1 MDIPFRQRLAFR
13 QARLSV
19 LAALVLGSLLCLL
32 QIALDYAS
40 EDALINQEAATL
52 LAIARQPASQQ
63 LGEPLRARQLLE
75 GLLQAPPIVRAS
87 LLDGSGAI
95 LASAS
100 RPAGEDGWQQRLSHR
115 LFGSQRSAEIA
126 LPENGRP
133 AGLLRLQI
141 DTAAYGSHFLQR
153 AGITLARC
161 LLATLLLSL
170 ALFALYYR
178 QLTRPLTALIQALG
192 QRDPQRSSQTPLP
205 CPPEHRHD
213 EIGLLIDTCNRQ
225 LACLDA
231 EIAQRRAAEAQLTR
245 SLGELEARVQER
257 TRALEGS
264 NRELQ
269 QTQRQAT
276 DLAQARTQFLA
287 SIGHEIRTP
296 LNGLLGM
303 LALALDG
310 SLSNEQRQQLL
321 IAHDSGKVLV
331 DLLNDILDLS
341 KFEAG
346 QLELESIPF
355 DLGALAEETASLLS
369 QNTAPEVELTCLID
383 PQLPALLLGDPTRV
397 RQVISNLLSNALKFT
412 RRGRVDLRIAL
423 DSGGVRIQVNDT
435 GIGIPEDAQQRIFQ
449 PFTQAGAGITRQF
462 GGTGL
467 GLALTR
473 RLCEAMQGELL
484 LSSRE
489 GIGSQFSAILP
500 LRGHTPA
507 PRWPQLPGR
516 VVALCV
522 ADSGLAELLGSWLP
536 NWGVHYRRVNSLD
549 EVSAESIDLL
559 ICAAPDSLLPLRQRL
574 SAPLLLVSPYGTFI
588 ASEQIATLAP
598 FEQLPRPLGRTA
610 LHQAL
615 QRLLAPQREPSV
627 EPASSATPRS
637 HQARVLLVED
647 NQVNQMVAKGML
659 TKLGC
664 QVAVA
669 GHGGE
674 AIAYLEQQP
683 VDLVLMDC
691 NMPVMDGYEATRRIR
706 QSGRWPNLPIIALTA
721 NALPDERERCQAA
734 GMNDYL
740 AKPFRRE
747 DLTALLDSWLPLTS
761 AQ

>member
-1 MDIPFRQRLAFR
+1 
-13 QARLSV
+13 
-19 LAALVLGSLLCLL
+19 
-32 QIALDYAS
+32 
-40 EDALINQEAATL
+40 
-52 LAIARQPASQQ
+52 
-63 LGEPLRARQLLE
+63 
-75 GLLQAPPIVRAS
+75 
-87 LLDGSGAI
+87 
-95 LASAS
+95 
-100 RPAGEDGWQQRLSHR
+100 
-115 LFGSQRSAEIA
+115 
-126 LPENGRP
+126 
-133 AGLLRLQI
+133 
-141 DTAAYGSHFLQR
+141 
-153 AGITLARC
+153 
-161 LLATLLLSL
+161 
-170 ALFALYYR
+170 
-178 QLTRPLTALIQALG
+178 
-192 QRDPQRSSQTPLP
+192 
-205 CPPEHRHD
+205 
-213 EIGLLIDTCNRQ
+213 
-225 LACLDA
+225 
-231 EIAQRRAAEAQLTR
+231 
-245 SLGELEARVQER
+245 
-257 TRALEGS
+257 
-264 NRELQ
+264 
-269 QTQRQAT
+269 
-276 DLAQARTQFLA
+276 
-287 SIGHEIRTP
+287 
-296 LNGLLGM
+296 
-303 LALALDG
+303 
-310 SLSNEQRQQLL
+310 
-321 IAHDSGKVLV
+321 
-331 DLLNDILDLS
+331 
-341 KFEAG
+341 
-346 QLELESIPF
+346 
-355 DLGALAEETASLLS
+355 
-369 QNTAPEVELTCLID
+369 
-383 PQLPALLLGDPTRV
+383 V

-423 DSGGVRIQVNDT
+423 DCSGVRIQVTDT

-484 LSSRE
+484 LTSRE

-507 PRWPQLPGR
+507 LSWPQLPGR
-516 VVALCV
+516 IVALCA
-522 ADSGLAELLGSWLP
+522 ADSGLAELLASWLP
-536 NWGVHYRRVNSLD
+536 NWGVHYRRVNSID
-549 EVSAESIDLL
+549 EVTAESTDLL

-747 DLTALLDSWLPLTS
+747 DLSALLDSWLPLTS